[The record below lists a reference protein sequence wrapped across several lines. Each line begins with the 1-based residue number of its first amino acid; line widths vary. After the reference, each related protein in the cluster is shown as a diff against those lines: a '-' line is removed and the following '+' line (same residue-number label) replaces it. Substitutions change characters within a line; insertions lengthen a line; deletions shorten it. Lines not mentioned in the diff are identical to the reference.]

1 MRLRNEGT
9 EDIGC
14 TSQSSPGAD
23 SAGYIVLHCS
33 QYFPYEDH
41 LPSSW
46 DLMLPL
52 RRAKTNVEVKPINL
66 VAPML
71 IVYIN

>member
-1 MRLRNEGT
+1 MRLT
-9 EDIGC
+9 TIL
-14 TSQSSPGAD
+14 GARVRALRAPIVLD
-23 SAGYIVLHCS
+23 IVLHCS

-46 DLMLPL
+46 DLMLRL
-52 RRAKTNVEVKPINL
+52 RRMKTNVEVKPINL